1 MKSLYFSRSKRLAN
15 SFVFILPLLILY
27 EAGIVFYGAA
37 LKNTADTI
45 TKTPLTLFGKS
56 GSLIFNLL
64 VIVFLLVAVFYV
76 EKEHNLNVFLF
87 FPMLIESVIYALFIG
102 YVAGFVVY
110 KVLFPYLLAMPFH
123 WEAGGGILLSIGAG
137 VYEEIVFRLLLV
149 SAFYLFITK
158 VLKASKPLSAVVS
171 IIFSALIFTIM
182 HYIGGLSGTFTYT
195 SFMFRMLSGIILA
208 CIFMFRGL
216 GIAVYTH
223 AIYNVFAVLKLFQ
236 G

>member
-27 EAGIVFYGAA
+27 EAGITFYGSD

-45 TKTPLTLFGKS
+45 IKTPLTLFGKN

-64 VIVFLLVAVFYV
+64 VIAFLLASVFYI
-76 EKEHNLNVFLF
+76 EKEHAFSVLLF
-87 FPMLIESVIYALFIG
+87 FPMFLESVMYAFFIG
-102 YVAGFVVY
+102 YAIGFVVY
-110 KVLFPYLLAMPFH
+110 KMLFPYLLAIPFNS
-123 WEAGGGILLSIGAG
+123 EVAGGILLSVGAG

-149 SAFYLFITK
+149 SALYFGITK
-158 VLKASKPLSAVVS
+158 ILKTSKPLGAVMS
-171 IIFSALIFTIM
+171 ILFSALIFTLM
-182 HYIGGLSGTFTYT
+182 HYIGSLSGEFTYT
-195 SFMFRMLSGIILA
+195 SFMFRILSGIVLS
-208 CIFMFRGL
+208 CIFMFRGI

-223 AIYNVFAVLKLFQ
+223 AIYDVFALLKLFQ